1 MIKIPKLPWLIA
13 GMLFFSTMINYTA
26 RVTLAVVVGNVLREF
41 SMTDKDYSQIVGL
54 FLVAYAVMYAG
65 SGYVVDRL
73 GTRRGFTLFVSAWSA
88 AQVLTGFVLG
98 KWTLAASQFGLGLAE
113 PGNFPAGV
121 KTVHEWFPPHLRAAG
136 VGIFNA
142 GSSLGAALGAPVAAF
157 LTVRYGWRSA
167 FFFTGGLGFVWLV
180 LWLIIT
186 PSPGSLRWFAARKE
200 DGLEESLPEPEAVD
214 AAKDKRDTLRL
225 LRSRPCFMLILA
237 RFLTDPIIYFVL
249 FWLPR
254 YLEKG
259 RGFDIATVGRYA
271 WVPFFFGGS
280 GYIFGGW
287 ISGRLMRAGWSLPR
301 ARKAAMLVGACFLP
315 AAMLAPRVPT
325 AGLAIVAVC
334 FVVFGHSVWGA
345 NLLTLPADLFHRN
358 EVATGS
364 GFSGMGGSISGIVAM
379 LGTGYVVTRFSYQPI
394 FLLAG
399 LMHPLAIGLI
409 FWLLPDRYFPQARA
423 PEVAPA

>member
-1 MIKIPKLPWLIA
+1 MIKIPRLPWLIA
-13 GMLFFSTMINYTA
+13 GMLFFSTLINYTA
-26 RVTLAVVVGNVLREF
+26 RVTLSVVVGNVLREF
-41 SMTDKDYSQIVGL
+41 SMTEKDYAQVVSL

-65 SGYVVDRL
+65 SGFVVDRL

-88 AQVLTGFVLG
+88 AQVLTGLVIG
-98 KWTLAASQFGLGLAE
+98 KWSLVASQFGLGLAE

-121 KTVHEWFPPHLRAAG
+121 KTVQEWFPPQKRAAA
-136 VGIFNA
+136 VGMFNA
-142 GSSLGAALGAPVAAF
+142 GSSLGAALGAPMAAF

-186 PSPGSLRWFAARKE
+186 PAPGSRRWLAARKE
-200 DGLEESLPEPEAVD
+200 NGLEDFPVESAAD
-214 AAKDKRDTLRL
+214 ALKSKRNTLRL
-225 LRSRPCFMLILA
+225 LRSRPCLMLILA
-237 RFLTDPIIYFVL
+237 RFLTDPVIYFIL

-259 RGFDIATVGRYA
+259 RGFDIATVGKYA

-280 GYIFGGW
+280 GYIVGGW
-287 ISGRLMRAGWSLPR
+287 LSGRLMRAGWSLPR
-301 ARKAAMLVGACFLP
+301 ARKTAMLVGACFMP
-315 AAMLAPRVPT
+315 AAMLAPLVPT
-325 AGLAIVAVC
+325 AGLAIFAVS
-334 FVVFGHSVWGA
+334 FVVFGHAVWVS

-364 GFSGMGGSISGIVAM
+364 GFSGMGGSISGIVAN
-379 LGTGYVVTRFSYQPI
+379 LCTGYVVMRFSYQPI

-399 LMHPLAIGLI
+399 LMHPLAIALI
-409 FWLLPDRYFPQARA
+409 FWLLPDRDFPEVAA
-423 PEVAPA
+423 MEVAPA